1 MIAKHVGVFGAVALI
16 IGLSSVAQSQDLAA
30 LETTFKATTK
40 ALDARDLEA
49 AVSVVD
55 DGVVLFSLFS
65 PFPVKGKAAFRQAV
79 KDYFANYESAKFA
92 PTNSRFRVIEA
103 TGIAWGFYEL
113 TAKLTDG
120 PEGRFNGRFL
130 YTYTQAGGEWKLISM
145 HFSPLEQRSLQ
156 FH

>member
-1 MIAKHVGVFGAVALI
+1 MAQPVAVFGAMALV
-16 IGLSSVAQSQDLAA
+16 IGLSSVAQSEDLAS
-30 LETTFKATTK
+30 LETTFNATTK
-40 ALDARDLEA
+40 AFDARDLEA

-65 PFPVKGKAAFRQAV
+65 PFPIKGKAAYRRAV
-79 KDYFANYESAKFA
+79 QDYFANYERARFA
-92 PTNSRFRVIEA
+92 PSNTRFRVIGA

-113 TAKLTDG
+113 SGKLTDG
-120 PEGRFNGRFL
+120 PEARFNGRYL
-130 YTYTQAGGEWKLISM
+130 YTYTLAAGEWKLISM